1 MIRVLFSFVLIFL
14 IACDQPQLNYQD
26 DIGYIDPA
34 TALGD
39 RLFKPCYENFILQ
52 YYNTVPAK
60 GYKFGK
66 KELRKLVLNQFKM
79 IPGNK
84 DSGYL
89 TFRFIVNCKGEAG
102 RYEIFENDLD
112 YQPSRFDPE
121 LTDQLFKI
129 TQLLKEWTPIFI
141 EEEPHDYYMYLTYRF
156 KNGELLE
163 ILP

>member
-14 IACDQPQLNYQD
+14 IACDQSQLNYQD